1 MTGKEKPKEEK
12 EPKPKAKGKGKGKK
26 FPKGAADRLA
36 QPPQIMM

>member
-1 MTGKEKPKEEK
+1 MAGKEKPKEEK

-36 QPPQIMM
+36 QPPVLV